1 MKMHVAVTFRTPCIT
16 FPHKTNCLPTD
27 EFPPSTTVTAG
38 YNWKQLISILVLV
51 AVIIGTVVGAVIAI
65 WWLILSV
72 GKP

>member
-1 MKMHVAVTFRTPCIT
+1 MS

-27 EFPPSTTVTAG
+27 EFPSSATVTAG

-51 AVIIGTVVGAVIAI
+51 AVIVGAVIGAVIGI
-65 WWLILSV
+65 WWLLLSV